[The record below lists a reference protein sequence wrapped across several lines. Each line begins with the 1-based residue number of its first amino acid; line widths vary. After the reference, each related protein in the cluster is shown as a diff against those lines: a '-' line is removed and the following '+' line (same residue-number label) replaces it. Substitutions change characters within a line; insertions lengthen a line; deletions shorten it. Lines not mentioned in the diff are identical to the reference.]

1 VTKRITVALV
11 LALMVSAVFT
21 YWLSRKVAAHP
32 TAQAVNVRYA
42 AAGRALDAGEALKP
56 DSLLMINWPVSVPLK
71 GAFLKADDLVG
82 RVVLFPLAEGEPVL
96 ERQLAAPG
104 SGAGLT
110 GKIPQ
115 GMRAISLRS
124 DEVVG
129 VAGFLFPG
137 THVDV
142 VVTYRSDKA
151 PEPTT
156 ATVLQDVVVLAAGH
170 QINPDPDVKAAS
182 VDVVTLMLKPE
193 DADRAV
199 LASTQGTI
207 HFVLRNGADRG
218 QTQVRPIGLS
228 QLVSAAPDAA
238 PAHHPAA
245 AAARPAAKPYSV
257 ETVLG
262 TKQSVTSFQ

>member
-1 VTKRITVALV
+1 MTARRITVAL
-11 LALMVSAVFT
+11 LAALVVSGAFT
-21 YWLSRKVAAHP
+21 FWLSRKVAAHP
-32 TAQAVNVRYA
+32 AAAPAQQRYA
-42 AAGRALDAGEALKP
+42 AALRPLDAGEALEP
-56 DSLLMINWPVSVPLK
+56 ASIAMIEWPVSVPLK
-71 GAFLKADDLVG
+71 GAFAKPEELTG
-82 RVVLFPLAEGEPVL
+82 RVVLYPLAEGEPIL
-96 ERQLAAPG
+96 ERQLAVPG

-110 GKIPQ
+110 GRIPQ

-142 VVTYRSDKA
+142 LVTYRTDKA

-218 QTQVRPIGLS
+218 RTDSQPIGLS
-228 QLVSAAPDAA
+228 QLISSAPDPVVA
-238 PAHHPAA
+238 PT
-245 AAARPAAKPYSV
+245 RPAVRKAPRAYSV

-262 TKQSVTSFQ
+262 TKQTVTTF

>member
-1 VTKRITVALV
+1 MTKRITLALILALV
-11 LALMVSAVFT
+11 VSGLFT
-21 YWLSRKVAAHP
+21 FWLSRKVAAHP
-32 TAQAVNVRYA
+32 VAAPAKQRYA
-42 AAGRALDAGEALKP
+42 AAARALLPGEALKL
-56 DSLLMINWPVSVPLK
+56 DALVMVDWPVSVPIK
-71 GAFLKADDLVG
+71 GAFLKMDDLVG
-82 RVVLFPLAEGEPVL
+82 RVVLYPLAEGEPVL
-96 ERQLAAPG
+96 ERQLAAAG

-110 GKIPQ
+110 GKIPE

-142 VVTYRSDKA
+142 VVTYRSDKS
-151 PEPTT
+151 PEPMT

-170 QINPDPDVKAAS
+170 QINPDPDVKEAS

-207 HFVLRNGADRG
+207 HFILRNGTDRG
-218 QTQVRPIGLS
+218 QTSSAPIGLS
-228 QLVSAAPDAA
+228 ELVSSA
-238 PAHHPAA
+238 PAAVTEHGVLKAP
-245 AAARPAAKPYSV
+245 PKAAKTYSV

-262 TKQSVTSFQ
+262 SKQSVTSF

>member
-1 VTKRITVALV
+1 MSARRLTIALV
-11 LALMVSAVFT
+11 TALIVSGIFT
-21 YWLSRKVAAHP
+21 FWLSRKVGARSAGPSITQHYVGSAH
-32 TAQAVNVRYA
+32 R
-42 AAGRALDAGEALKP
+42 LDAGEALAL
-56 DSLLMINWPVSVPLK
+56 DSLTLLDWPASVPLEGGFAK
-71 GAFLKADDLVG
+71 PEDLVG
-82 RVVLFPLAEGEPVL
+82 RVVLYPLAAGEPVL
-96 ERQLAAPG
+96 ERQLAAVG
-104 SGAGLT
+104 AGAGLT
-110 GKIPQ
+110 GRIPP

-142 VVTYRSDKA
+142 LVTYRSDKS
-151 PEPTT
+151 PEPAT

-170 QINPDPDVKAAS
+170 QINPDPKVEEAS
-182 VDVVTLMLKPE
+182 VDVVTLMLKPQ

-218 QTQVRPIGLS
+218 QTDSKPIGLS
-228 QLVSAAPDAA
+228 QLVSPSAA
-238 PAHHPAA
+238 PAPTP
-245 AAARPAAKPYSV
+245 RPAAGLRKPAAEPTYPV

-262 TKQSVTSFQ
+262 GKP

>member
-1 VTKRITVALV
+1 MALI
-11 LALMVSAVFT
+11 LALAVSGVFT

-32 TAQAVNVRYA
+32 AAAPVNVRYA
-42 AAGRALDAGEALKP
+42 AAGRALDAGELLKA
-56 DSLLMINWPVSVPLK
+56 DSLLMINWPVTVPLK
-71 GAFLKADDLVG
+71 GAFVKVDDLVG

-96 ERQLAAPG
+96 ERQLAAAG

-218 QTQVRPIGLS
+218 QTQLAPIGLS
-228 QLVSAAPDAA
+228 QLVSSGPA
-238 PAHHPAA
+238 PAAVHRAPGAGA
-245 AAARPAAKPYSV
+245 KPVAKPYAV

-262 TKQSVTSFQ
+262 TKQSVTSF

>member
-1 VTKRITVALV
+1 MTKRITVALI
-11 LALMVSAVFT
+11 LALVVSGVFT

-32 TAQAVNVRYA
+32 AAAPVKTRYA
-42 AAGRALDAGEALKP
+42 AAARALSAGEALKAE
-56 DSLLMINWPVSVPLK
+56 SLVMVDWPASVPLS
-71 GAFLKADDLVG
+71 GGFMKAEELVG
-82 RVVLFPLAEGEPVL
+82 RVVLYPLAQGEPVI
-96 ERQLAAPG
+96 ERQLAAAG

-110 GKIPQ
+110 GRIPE

-142 VVTYRSDKA
+142 VVTYRSDKS

-170 QINPDPDVKAAS
+170 QINPDPEVKEAS

-218 QTQVRPIGLS
+218 QTEVRPIGLS
-228 QLVSAAPDAA
+228 QLVSSGPEPVAHSAGVARKAAPKAYA
-238 PAHHPAA
+238 
-245 AAARPAAKPYSV
+245 V

-262 TKQSVTSFQ
+262 DKQSVSRF

>member
-1 VTKRITVALV
+1 MTRRITVALI
-11 LALMVSAVFT
+11 LALVVSGVFT
-21 YWLSRKVAAHP
+21 YWLSRKVGAHP
-32 TAQAVNVRYA
+32 AVAAVSVGYA
-42 AAGRALDAGEALKP
+42 AAGRALDAGELLKP
-56 DSLLMINWPVSVPLK
+56 ESLRMVDWPVSVPLK
-71 GAFLKADDLVG
+71 GAFVKADDLVG

-96 ERQLAAPG
+96 ERQLAEAG

-142 VVTYRSDKA
+142 VVTYRSEKA

-170 QINPDPDVKAAS
+170 QINPDPDVKQAS

-193 DADRAV
+193 DANRAV

-218 QTQVRPIGLS
+218 QTDMKPIGLS
-228 QLVSAAPDAA
+228 QLVSSAPDPVA
-238 PAHHPAA
+238 PHPQAGTK
-245 AAARPAAKPYSV
+245 PQAKPYAV